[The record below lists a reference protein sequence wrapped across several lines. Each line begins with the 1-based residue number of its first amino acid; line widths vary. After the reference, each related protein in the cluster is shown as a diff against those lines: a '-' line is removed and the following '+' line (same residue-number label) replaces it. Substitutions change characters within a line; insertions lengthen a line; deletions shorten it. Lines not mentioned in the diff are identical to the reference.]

1 MDPVTEESV
10 TQSVSKDSSDRL
22 KNELIQFQDV
32 LDQSQISVLSREKL
46 IDLVVVLRLMN
57 NSTESVKSI
66 IKNFDPKKAK
76 FELAKLKGSADTNP
90 VGGAE
95 GGADVMSMLLNIMQ
109 SMTKQRQDE
118 AKQRQDEA
126 KQRQDEAKQRQDE
139 AKQRHDELLRR

>member
-10 TQSVSKDSSDRL
+10 RQSVSKDSSDRL

-76 FELAKLKGSADTNP
+76 FELVKLKGSADTNP

>member
-10 TQSVSKDSSDRL
+10 RLSAFKDNNERL
-22 KNELIQFQDV
+22 KNELINFQDV

-66 IKNFDPKKAK
+66 IKNFDSKKAK
-76 FELAKLKGSADTNP
+76 FELAKLKGGADTNP

-126 KQRQDEAKQRQDE
+126 KQR
-139 AKQRHDELLRR
+139 HDEVLRKE

>member
-10 TQSVSKDSSDRL
+10 RQSVSKDSSERL
-22 KNELIQFQDV
+22 KSELINFQDV
-32 LDQSQISVLSREKL
+32 LGQSQISVLSREKL

-95 GGADVMSMLLNIMQ
+95 GGADLMSMLLSIME
-109 SMTKQRQDE
+109 SMT
-118 AKQRQDEA
+118 

-139 AKQRHDELLRR
+139 AKQRHDELLRREKREDEKQ